1 MATKRQRSIAEEETP
16 LYSDPSTFWDEPI
29 NEVYQM
35 NDKGEYIDINKTP
48 DSEAIQKAQ
57 ERIIELQEW
66 IKGRRQ
72 YEQSK
77 K

>member
-1 MATKRQRSIAEEETP
+1 
-16 LYSDPSTFWDEPI
+16 PI

>member
-1 MATKRQRSIAEEETP
+1 MATKRQRAIAEEATP
-16 LYSDPSTFWDEPI
+16 IYANPIHFWDEPI
-29 NEVYQM
+29 KEVYQM
-35 NDKGEYIDINKTP
+35 NDKGEYVDINKTP

-57 ERIIELQEW
+57 ARIVELEEW
-66 IKGRRQ
+66 IKARRQ